1 MYTVCLKKLKDMK
14 VILLNSST
22 IVQFEKISVDTQNL
36 EK

>member
-1 MYTVCLKKLKDMK
+1 MHTVCLKKLKDMK

-22 IVQFEKISVDTQNL
+22 IQFEKISIDTQNL